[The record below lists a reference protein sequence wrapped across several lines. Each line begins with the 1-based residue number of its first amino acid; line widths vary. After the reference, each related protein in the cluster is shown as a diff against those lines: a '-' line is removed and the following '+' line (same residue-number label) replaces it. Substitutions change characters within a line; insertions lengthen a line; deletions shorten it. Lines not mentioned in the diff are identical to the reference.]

1 MIKKGMKV
9 GDNFTENN
17 LVYKITK
24 VNDDESYESM
34 LIQVIESNSYEDI
47 IENITNA
54 EVEVTEEVKEEPKE
68 EVKKPAPKKSTAKK
82 STSTKKKTTTKK

>member
-9 GDNFTENN
+9 GDTFTENN

-47 IENITNA
+47 IENITNT

-68 EVKKPAPKKSTAKK
+68 EVKKPTPKKSSAKK
-82 STSTKKKTTTKK
+82 STPTKKKTTTKK